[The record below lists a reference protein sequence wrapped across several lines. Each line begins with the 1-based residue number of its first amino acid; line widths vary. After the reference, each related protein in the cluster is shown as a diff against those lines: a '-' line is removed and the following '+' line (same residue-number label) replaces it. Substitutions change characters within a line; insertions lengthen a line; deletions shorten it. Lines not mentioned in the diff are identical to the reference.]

1 MIIYLLQP
9 HSSLWWSGWECNEG
23 ERIQN
28 RNSRF
33 FYVFSNFSNTKGLMV
48 KNNSKMV
55 YIWNDVINIVVHCT
69 FVHTVKI
76 EFRKFVSLTFNI
88 HKSARL
94 KIFHLETAT
103 TNKCRTLGGQLGS
116 GCQGWKSVK
125 MKSLP
130 FRFSTCQCFYVYIQS
145 IPLHTF
151 KIMICILD
159 PHKESGEQW

>member
-9 HSSLWWSGWECNEG
+9 HSSLWWSGWEDYEG

-125 MKSLP
+125 MKKFTISVFNMSMLLCVH
-130 FRFSTCQCFYVYIQS
+130 TEYTLTYIQHNYMHFRS
-145 IPLHTF
+145 
-151 KIMICILD
+151 
-159 PHKESGEQW
+159 S